1 MNSDRQFITITY
13 STSYLARMAKAILD
27 EHEIH
32 CVIDGDEVADAFAG
46 YGSAVCKVNLLVDF
60 SASER
65 AYELLSEYEERLR
78 PVPRDQWADLAN
90 GWVCESCS
98 EVNEINFEQ
107 CWGCSSIRPENPE
120 LAPLPDGIPDEQLNL
135 TQEAIQEVTSSEDD
149 SPFRPPSSGVS
160 AAAKVN
166 AELNE
171 RIVRATI
178 FGVIF
183 PPAAAFGVVLA
194 VQSIAAGAGSVKIW
208 GALFANAMACLVY
221 GSLFLISFR

>member
-1 MNSDRQFITITY
+1 
-13 STSYLARMAKAILD
+13 MAKAILD
-27 EHEIH
+27 EHEID
-32 CVIDGDEVADAFAG
+32 CVIDGDEVADAFVG
-46 YGSAVCKVNLLVDF
+46 YGSAVCKVNLLID
-60 SASER
+60 SSKYEQ

-78 PVPRDQWADLAN
+78 PVPRDQWADLVN

-98 EVNEINFEQ
+98 EVNELNFEQ
-107 CWGCSSIRPENPE
+107 CWACSSIRPENPE
-120 LAPLPDGIPDEQLNL
+120 LAPLSDGIPD
-135 TQEAIQEVTSSEDD
+135 TQPNPIQATLQDVSSSEGD
-149 SPFRPPSSGVS
+149 SPFRPPSSCVS
-160 AAAKVN
+160 ASAKGN

-171 RIVRATI
+171 RIIRATI

-194 VQSIAAGAGSVKIW
+194 VQSIAVGAGGVKIW